1 MTQPVDFTPAL
12 LSWRMA
18 LDEARAKVASA
29 NIANVNTTGYE
40 PQRIDFQGQ
49 LSALQTA
56 AESGS
61 LGNALDVVHAEGF
74 STVSQPADSLLGG
87 QVNLDQEVTN
97 LVTASTDYQS
107 VLESLNRYFMLLHLA
122 ITAQE

>member
-29 NIANVNTTGYE
+29 NIANVNTTGYL
-40 PQRIDFQGQ
+40 PQRVDFQSQ

-56 AESGS
+56 TDSGS
-61 LGNALDVVHAEGF
+61 LGNALEAARTEGF
-74 STVSQPADSLLGG
+74 GTVVQPADSLLGG
-87 QVNLDQEVTN
+87 QVNLDQEVAN

-107 VLESLNRYFMLLHLA
+107 QLESLNRYFMLLHLA